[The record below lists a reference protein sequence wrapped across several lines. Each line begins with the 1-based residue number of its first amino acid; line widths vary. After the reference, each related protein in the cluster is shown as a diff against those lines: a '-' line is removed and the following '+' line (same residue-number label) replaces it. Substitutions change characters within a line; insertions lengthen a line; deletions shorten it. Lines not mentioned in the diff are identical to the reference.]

1 MSAEAVKSEFVTREV
16 FDAYIQSINSRV
28 KANEELDDMRMERTQ
43 AIIDKN
49 MSDINGAISLLAER
63 MQQGFNL
70 MNERIQRIEDSTAQN
85 HSLMNEH
92 IQRLEGSTLQNFN
105 IMNERIKRFEESA
118 EQNLNLMNERT
129 NNTNERINRLEN
141 DVSSI
146 KSDIS
151 TMQEKFSDMHSD
163 IKTLALAVSNTDRR
177 FTDFKEEQSKSLAKW
192 AVAATLFIGAIQAVI
207 SIVLYFWK

>member
-1 MSAEAVKSEFVTREV
+1 MSAETVKSDFVTREV

-49 MSDINGAISLLAER
+49 MSDINGAINLLVEHVKRMTEELAEVKSVTK
-63 MQQGFNL
+63 NV
-70 MNERIQRIEDSTAQN
+70 
-85 HSLMNEH
+85 
-92 IQRLEGSTLQNFN
+92 
-105 IMNERIKRFEESA
+105 
-118 EQNLNLMNERT
+118 
-129 NNTNERINRLEN
+129 NTDIYDLKLSVSRINEKL
-141 DVSSI
+141 DYSVSTI
-146 KSDIS
+146 KSTID
-151 TMQEKFSDMHSD
+151 
-163 IKTLALAVSNTDRR
+163 NTDRR